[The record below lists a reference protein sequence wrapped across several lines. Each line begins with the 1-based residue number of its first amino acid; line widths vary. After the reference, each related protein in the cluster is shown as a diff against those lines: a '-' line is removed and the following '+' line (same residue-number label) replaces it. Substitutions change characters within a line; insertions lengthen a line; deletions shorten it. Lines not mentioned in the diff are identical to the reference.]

1 MPQSSLLDLQWIQL
15 AHDERYHKDV
25 VILPLGERVKH
36 MALHMAKYVGYLAE
50 IEGDD
55 PERVAR
61 ILTDAFIIT
70 LATANTLNQDLGR
83 DLGDIANGADLNRL
97 GQTLLGAE
105 LRSTTDVSGLLRLF
119 ARYAGALAKAC
130 ESLDHLERYPFRDAM
145 CQNNLALFKL
155 VVAGA
160 AARAFDLAALYRARL
175 RVLEERSIFAAR
187 LRVAPSLAKHSPSG
201 RANSRSSSPRIG

>member
-1 MPQSSLLDLQWIQL
+1 MQL

-70 LATANTLNQDLGR
+70 LATANALNQDLGR
-83 DLGDIANGADLNRL
+83 DLGDIADGADLERL
-97 GQTLLGAE
+97 GQTFAAD
-105 LRSTTDVSGLLRLF
+105 LRPANDVSGLLRPAPKDSRRNLE
-119 ARYAGALAKAC
+119 ADML
-130 ESLDHLERYPFRDAM
+130 LDR
-145 CQNNLALFKL
+145 QQ
-155 VVAGA
+155 A
-160 AARAFDLAALYRARL
+160 ADTTK
-175 RVLEERSIFAAR
+175 RVDHR
-187 LRVAPSLAKHSPSG
+187 
-201 RANSRSSSPRIG
+201 